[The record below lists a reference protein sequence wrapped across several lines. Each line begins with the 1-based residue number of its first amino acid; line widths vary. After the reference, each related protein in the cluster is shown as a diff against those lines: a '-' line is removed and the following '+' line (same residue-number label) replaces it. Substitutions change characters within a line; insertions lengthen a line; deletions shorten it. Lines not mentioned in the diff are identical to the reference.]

1 MGFNFGAFLGGAAS
15 QIVEDID
22 EQEKEVKLRTRT
34 ILDRQVAEA
43 AENRKKFQDDKEKVE
58 KQITSIA
65 QLFGENDP
73 FRFNKARSIVAG
85 GDEHYNTM
93 YKELSTHKRLGGD
106 MSKAYDYTAANE
118 EQGFQG
124 VADAAKGLAKLRTL
138 SAPKFSESVRSEG
151 AKLFGIDPSR
161 AYTQARAQYEQAG
174 LLPSTKEEF
183 QETVQKYGTGTINFQ
198 NLKKDVKDVQG
209 MYANNTQ
216 AIIDLDK
223 NDPKYAEK
231 RKKLE
236 DAQKIITKQVA
247 NMNNVSATVLA
258 TKLREEA
265 DKDKGQTLTVMKN
278 LYKDARNKYEKSLQY
293 SKTDGILNDD
303 GERIFDEE
311 AKQYFDNKMNA
322 WDKDYVSGLVDGKGN
337 LIDDSADSQ
346 SFLKAFDL
354 QKYVGT
360 PKEKEDIV
368 DKPQGKKA
376 QLDNIV
382 ESSPEVNVNIVK
394 QIRNVY
400 PTMPEAEL
408 FRLISI
414 KYPRKETESSQDYLS
429 RIGGMIKEVYE
440 EEKKNK
446 ISDDNLKKFF
456 DTQKDTVT
464 QQNIS
469 RSVARKGKSRG

>member
-1 MGFNFGAFLGGAAS
+1 MMM
-15 QIVEDID
+15 E
-22 EQEKEVKLRTRT
+22 R
-34 ILDRQVAEA
+34 
-43 AENRKKFQDDKEKVE
+43 
-58 KQITSIA
+58 
-65 QLFGENDP
+65 
-73 FRFNKARSIVAG
+73 
-85 GDEHYNTM
+85 
-93 YKELSTHKRLGGD
+93 
-106 MSKAYDYTAANE
+106 
-118 EQGFQG
+118 
-124 VADAAKGLAKLRTL
+124 
-138 SAPKFSESVRSEG
+138 ES
-151 AKLFGIDPSR
+151 L
-161 AYTQARAQYEQAG
+161 
-174 LLPSTKEEF
+174 
-183 QETVQKYGTGTINFQ
+183 
-198 NLKKDVKDVQG
+198 
-209 MYANNTQ
+209 
-216 AIIDLDK
+216 
-223 NDPKYAEK
+223 
-231 RKKLE
+231 
-236 DAQKIITKQVA
+236 
-247 NMNNVSATVLA
+247 
-258 TKLREEA
+258 
-265 DKDKGQTLTVMKN
+265 
-278 LYKDARNKYEKSLQY
+278 
-293 SKTDGILNDD
+293 
-303 GERIFDEE
+303 
-311 AKQYFDNKMNA
+311 MNA

-382 ESSPEVNVNIVK
+382 ESSPEVNVNIIK
-394 QIRNVY
+394 QIRGVY